1 MSDSEKKRVGNSH
14 FAKLMAQNNKDNK
27 KGALSSHLT
36 KYDKKCYNGK
46 VQKEIEKK

>member
-1 MSDSEKKRVGNSH
+1 
-14 FAKLMAQNNKDNK
+14 
-27 KGALSSHLT
+27 LT